1 MLAPRKDSYLTI
13 TNGVKSLLAHGNIHL
28 NQTLATLRPWKGKG
42 KGKNLL
48 R

>member
-28 NQTLATLRPWKGKG
+28 NQNSATLRPRQEKTR
-42 KGKNLL
+42 LD
-48 R
+48 